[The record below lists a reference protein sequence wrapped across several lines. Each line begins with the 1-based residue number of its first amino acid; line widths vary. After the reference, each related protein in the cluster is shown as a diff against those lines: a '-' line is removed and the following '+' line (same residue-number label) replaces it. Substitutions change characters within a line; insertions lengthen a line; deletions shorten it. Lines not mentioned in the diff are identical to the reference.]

1 MDHPEPKTR
10 KECKGGK
17 QKDGPYSARHVRLAS
32 VKEAVK
38 PVQKP
43 VKNGK
48 K

>member
-10 KECKGGK
+10 KERKGGK
-17 QKDGPYSARHVRLAS
+17 QKDGPYSARHVRLAEGR
-32 VKEAVK
+32 VQG